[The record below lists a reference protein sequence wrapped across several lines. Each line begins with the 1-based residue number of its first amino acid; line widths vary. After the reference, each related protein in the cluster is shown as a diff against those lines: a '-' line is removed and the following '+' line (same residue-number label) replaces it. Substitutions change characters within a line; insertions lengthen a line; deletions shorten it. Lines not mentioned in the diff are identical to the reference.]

1 MKILALETI
10 DVSAGIAL
18 LEDEQVLA
26 SAVLPPQQRSA
37 QFLAPAVR
45 DLLESQGWK
54 PADIQPI
61 AIAQGPGSFTGLR
74 VGIAFAKIFAYAVGA
89 DIIALN
95 TLELL
100 AQAAPDQVSKISAA
114 LDAQRNQVIC
124 QQFVRD
130 ETGNWIPQNE
140 MELLDLEDWAE
151 SVPQDVFLT
160 GPVLAQK
167 AKYLPED
174 LTTRP
179 EECWQISSAV
189 IGRTAFRLYAEGRR
203 DDMWNLLP
211 IYSRPAAAEER
222 KNAKKA

>member
-54 PADIQPI
+54 PADIQLI

-151 SVPQDVFLT
+151 SVPQDGVLT
-160 GPVLAQK
+160 GPVLAQNQ
-167 AKYLPED
+167 LD
-174 LTTRP
+174 LET
-179 EECWQISSAV
+179 
-189 IGRTAFRLYAEGRR
+189 L
-203 DDMWNLLP
+203 
-211 IYSRPAAAEER
+211 AADIESTFW
-222 KNAKKA
+222 K

>member
-18 LEDEQVLA
+18 LEDENVLA

-54 PADIQPI
+54 PSDVQLV

-89 DIIALN
+89 DVIALN

-100 AQAAPDQVSKISAA
+100 AQAAPRSVSNLSAA

-124 QQFVRD
+124 QRFTRD
-130 ETGNWIPQNE
+130 ENGMWTPQNA
-140 MELLDLEDWAE
+140 MELLDLEDWAGSAPE
-151 SVPQDVFLT
+151 GVFLT
-160 GPVLAQK
+160 GPVLKQK
-167 AKYLPED
+167 AKYLPD
-174 LTTRP
+174 GLTTLP
-179 EECWQISSAV
+179 EECWQISSSV
-189 IGRTAFRLYAEGRR
+189 IGKTAFRLYEDGRR
-203 DDMWNLLP
+203 DDIWNLLP